1 MPAGVRS
8 KVDRAQTIATSARR
22 PISGLSAQER
32 ADLAGVGFLR
42 GLVAMASRGP
52 GPHPAFVVKGPGLRY
67 RNSDRLQKPRG
78 RGLDD
83 CPPMR
88 KQSNG
93 TPGKQP
99 SLIP

>member
-42 GLVAMASRGP
+42 EDI
-52 GPHPAFVVKGPGLRY
+52 K
-67 RNSDRLQKPRG
+67 
-78 RGLDD
+78 
-83 CPPMR
+83 
-88 KQSNG
+88 
-93 TPGKQP
+93 
-99 SLIP
+99 